1 MREQSVRV
9 GGVWNGERV
18 DCDRGE
24 SVECERGERVEWL
37 EGEVGSE

>member
-9 GGVWNGERV
+9 KGLWNGERV